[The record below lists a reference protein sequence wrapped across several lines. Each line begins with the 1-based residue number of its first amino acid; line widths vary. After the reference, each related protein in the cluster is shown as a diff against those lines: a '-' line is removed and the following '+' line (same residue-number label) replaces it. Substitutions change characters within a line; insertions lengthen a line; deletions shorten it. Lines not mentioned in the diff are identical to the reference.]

1 MTQTRENGPAR
12 PKNLRET
19 VSVLTRLAPKQIN
32 DEISLT
38 LAQLKSKGLS
48 LAMSV
53 ALLVVGVVFVG
64 LLVIALVVAAIAGLA
79 TVMPLWLSA
88 LLVAAL
94 FLILAAILAG
104 IGVMRAKN
112 QIPEALEVPKAS
124 LKRVRYD
131 VGVLKDGTSFDPA
144 SLDQPKKK
152 TPSSPKKAAKQAE
165 KEAAKQRAA
174 EEKANTPKP
183 TEAELRRRL
192 AARREHLATL
202 RDDLGQQTDVKA
214 RLGDFTSKFSG
225 QGGSSDPLQARAT
238 VEKVGPWVVTIGAA
252 GAVALFLVKLFGNA
266 EKKTAKKNAKKD
278 AAAAKK
284 AVEAAKKAA
293 KRTAKKSK

>member
-38 LAQLKSKGLS
+38 VTQLKSKGVS
-48 LAMSV
+48 LAVAV
-53 ALLVVGVVFVG
+53 ALVVVGLVFVG

-104 IGVMRAKN
+104 VGAMRAKN
-112 QIPEALEVPKAS
+112 QIPEAIEVPKS
-124 LKRVRYD
+124 SIKRVKHD
-131 VGVLKDGTSFDPA
+131 LGVLKDGTSFDPTT
-144 SLDQPKKK
+144 LDQPKKK
-152 TPSSPKKAAKQAE
+152 EPASPKKAAKQAE
-165 KEAAKQRAA
+165 KEEAKRQAA

-192 AARREHLATL
+192 ARRREHLAGL
-202 RDDLGQQTDVKA
+202 RDELGRQTDVKA
-214 RLGDFTSKFSG
+214 RLGGFTSKVSG
-225 QGGSSDPLQARAT
+225 QGDSSDPAQARAT
-238 VEKVGPWVVTIGAA
+238 VEKIGPWVVTIGAA

-266 EKKTAKKNAKKD
+266 EKKAAKKD
-278 AAAAKK
+278 AKK
-284 AVEAAKKAA
+284 ASAAAKKAA
-293 KRTAKKSK
+293 KKSKKQSK

>member
-38 LAQLKSKGLS
+38 VAQLKSKGVS
-48 LAMSV
+48 LAVSV
-53 ALLVVGVVFVG
+53 ALVVVGLVFVG
-64 LLVIALVVAAIAGLA
+64 LLTIALVVAAIAGLA

-88 LLVAAL
+88 LLVAAF

-104 IGVMRAKN
+104 VGAMRAKY
-112 QIPEALEVPKAS
+112 QIPEAIEVPKS
-124 LKRVRYD
+124 SIKRVKHD
-131 VGVLKDGTSFDPA
+131 LGVLKDGTSFDP
-144 SLDQPKKK
+144 STLDQPKKK
-152 TPSSPKKAAKQAE
+152 EPTSPKKAAKQAE
-165 KEAAKQRAA
+165 KDEAKRKAA

-192 AARREHLATL
+192 ARRREHLATL
-202 RDDLGQQTDVKA
+202 RDDLGRQTDVKA
-214 RLGDFTSKFSG
+214 RVGGFTSKFSG
-225 QGGSSDPLQARAT
+225 HGDSSDPLQSRAA
-238 VEKVGPWVVTIGAA
+238 VEKIGPWVVTVGAA

-266 EKKTAKKNAKKD
+266 DKKAAKKD
-278 AAAAKK
+278 AKKSAAAAKK
-284 AVEAAKKAA
+284 AAKKA
-293 KRTAKKSK
+293 KKQSK